1 MPEDVAITLD
11 GRQVMARK
19 GEMLIAAAERAGTY
33 IPRFCYH
40 PRMKPVGIC
49 RMCLV
54 QIKGPRGFSL
64 SPACYVPVTEGMEVV
79 TDSAPVKKAQ
89 DGVLEFLLINHPLD
103 CPVCDK
109 GGECPLQD
117 QTVAYGPGETRFV
130 EEKRHWDKPV
140 PLSPLVLIDRERCI
154 QCARCTRFA
163 EEVAGDAGIDFASRS
178 DSTEVAAYPGQPFG
192 SNFSGNVVQICPVG
206 ALLAKPYRF
215 KARPWDLEQVE
226 STCTYCAVGC
236 RVAVQSSSEE
246 VVRFIGV
253 DSDPV
258 NWGWLCDK
266 GRFGFEALN
275 SPERLSRPLVRQEG
289 GTDLVEGAWA
299 AALAEIAGRV
309 SGVPGEKIGVL
320 GGSRL
325 ANEDAY
331 AWAKLARTVLRTDN
345 VDAQL
350 GDGLPGDLVAGLPR
364 ATIDQ
369 VCDASVILTMAPDIK
384 EELPVLYLRL
394 RHAAVEKGVPI
405 IEISPGP
412 TGLSAVA
419 AERLHYRPGELEG
432 LVKALLG
439 DNPVTDDVAGIAAA
453 QVERARAT
461 IASATGDGAGT
472 VGAGTVGGG
481 TVGGGTVG
489 GGTGGDGTAAPGAP
503 RLAVVVGRASL
514 AEPATATAD
523 AARLLAGLPGVS
535 FLPTLR
541 RSNVHGAIDLGLSPG
556 LLPGRV
562 SLEEGRQW
570 YEHHWGT
577 PLPKARGLD
586 ALGMLARAAA
596 GQLDVLFLLGADPLS
611 DCPDAQLAA
620 QALEGAG
627 FVVAIDAFLTPSAAR
642 ADVVLPAAM
651 YTERRGSF
659 TNLEGRVTW
668 LGQKVTAPGSARP
681 DWMIAVQ
688 LASRLGSNLGANSL
702 EDLWAEI
709 ETVSPLHRGVPQ
721 ALLISR
727 QGRNGVVVPLGLETP
742 SPELTDVP
750 PPLDPMAD
758 PGIVSAELHPAP
770 PVSLSV
776 VGPGTGRGAGGEQL
790 QAQGGAG
797 AAGPGAPG
805 EAPATA
811 GLAEPSRLG
820 LGPAGPAVASPAPA
834 GVASPPPP
842 AVRASGD
849 DGSGNGRGLR
859 LVASRPMWDG
869 GVLVQRSP
877 SLAGLHPPLALRVN
891 PQDLSH
897 LGDGHVGE
905 VKVSTA
911 RGSVV
916 VPAVADD
923 HVAAGSAVLPF
934 NLPGGGAGSLI
945 DASAPYT
952 ELTVEPVG
960 GA

>member
-1 MPEDVAITLD
+1 
-11 GRQVMARK
+11 
-19 GEMLIAAAERAGTY
+19 
-33 IPRFCYH
+33 
-40 PRMKPVGIC
+40 
-49 RMCLV
+49 
-54 QIKGPRGFSL
+54 
-64 SPACYVPVTEGMEVV
+64 
-79 TDSAPVKKAQ
+79 
-89 DGVLEFLLINHPLD
+89 
-103 CPVCDK
+103 
-109 GGECPLQD
+109 
-117 QTVAYGPGETRFV
+117 
-130 EEKRHWDKPV
+130 
-140 PLSPLVLIDRERCI
+140 
-154 QCARCTRFA
+154 
-163 EEVAGDAGIDFASRS
+163 
-178 DSTEVAAYPGQPFG
+178 
-192 SNFSGNVVQICPVG
+192 
-206 ALLAKPYRF
+206 
-215 KARPWDLEQVE
+215 
-226 STCTYCAVGC
+226 
-236 RVAVQSSSEE
+236 
-246 VVRFIGV
+246 
-253 DSDPV
+253 
-258 NWGWLCDK
+258 
-266 GRFGFEALN
+266 
-275 SPERLSRPLVRQEG
+275 
-289 GTDLVEGAWA
+289 
-299 AALAEIAGRV
+299 
-309 SGVPGEKIGVL
+309 VPGERIGVL
-320 GGSRL
+320 GGARL

-394 RHAAVEKGVPI
+394 RHAAVEKSVPI

-412 TGLSAVA
+412 TGLSSVA

-439 DNPVTDDVAGIAAA
+439 DSPVTDDVAGIAAA
-453 QVERARAT
+453 KVERARAT

-472 VGAGTVGGG
+472 T
-481 TVGGGTVG
+481 
-489 GGTGGDGTAAPGAP
+489 APGAP

-514 AEPATATAD
+514 AEPSTATAG
-523 AARLLAGLPGVS
+523 AAQLLAGLPGVS

-688 LASRLGSNLGANSL
+688 LASRLGSSLGAASL

-721 ALLISR
+721 ALLVSR

-770 PVSLSV
+770 PVPLSV
-776 VGPGTGRGAGGEQL
+776 VGPGTGRTNAPGAGPEQL

-797 AAGPGAPG
+797 AAG
-805 EAPATA
+805 
-811 GLAEPSRLG
+811 LAAPSRLG
-820 LGPAGPAVASPAPA
+820 LGPAGPTVASPAPA
-834 GVASPPPP
+834 GAASPAPSAAPS
-842 AVRASGD
+842 AARASGD
-849 DGSGNGRGLR
+849 NHGGNGRGLR

-891 PQDLSH
+891 PEDLSR

-945 DASAPYT
+945 DASAAYN

-960 GA
+960 GT